1 MIFQKIKI
9 KIKKQL
15 LELTIGDKI
24 CIVKPSSN
32 LVCETFV
39 RGILSKR
46 NNGLESPSI
55 YVLVTDNKFDFY
67 KITDIADNE
76 YHILEKVLE
85 NVIVK
90 RMFTIYHL
98 ADFLMRDL
106 DKDIKKI

>member
-1 MIFQKIKI
+1 M
-9 KIKKQL
+9 
-15 LELTIGDKI
+15 
-24 CIVKPSSN
+24 
-32 LVCETFV
+32 

-106 DKDIKKI
+106 DKDIKKFKSKNGNHNRRFFCK